1 MEKVLTQLGYIKD
14 ILVGRGKDPTYM
26 TELKESLTKPL
37 RNLSIEE
44 NFEEKPNLSS
54 RSAEEVI
61 DNASFKSAKDELDS
75 RVEEQL

>member
-1 MEKVLTQLGYIKD
+1 MLI
-14 ILVGRGKDPTYM
+14 RWGKDPIYT
-26 TELKESLTKPL
+26 TELKKSLTKPL

-44 NFEEKPNLSS
+44 NFEEKPNLGS

-75 RVEEQL
+75 RVEE